1 MSNLLHLTRQGVE
14 DSPLVFL
21 HGVASSG
28 RMFALRCPAL
38 AGRHNL
44 LFPDLLGFG
53 LSPRPAESN
62 YDPAAHVEAL
72 QQTLLE
78 KAPGQLAE
86 GLTLVTHS
94 LGGLVA
100 LAYAAQYPQHVK
112 RLILFNPTLYW
123 SPAEAR
129 HHLMRGSRMA
139 HMILGYPRVAK
150 AACLS
155 LCSTGFLG
163 HAGPYLLRKLPQDV
177 AADAGK
183 HSWTS
188 LSRTMHNSIIHFDLT
203 AHLNRL
209 KEHGVPLTVIT
220 GQYDTLS
227 YPEQSDRLQS
237 AMPSVQVITL
247 PFGHQPFYYKSD
259 LCVEI
264 VEAQLE
270 RVLHK

>member
-1 MSNLLHLTRQGVE
+1 MPSLLHMTGQGVE

-28 RMFALRCPAL
+28 RMFALRCTAL

-62 YDPAAHVEAL
+62 YAPADHVEAL
-72 QQTLLE
+72 RQTLLE

-94 LGGLVA
+94 LGGLIA
-100 LAYAAQYPQHVK
+100 LAYAARYPQHVK
-112 RLILFNPTLYW
+112 RLVLFNPTLYW

-139 HMILGYPRVAK
+139 HMILGYPRVAH

-163 HAGPYLLRKLPQDV
+163 HAGPYLLRKLPRDV

-188 LSRTMHNSIIHFDLT
+188 LSRTMLNSIVHFDLNG
-203 AHLNRL
+203 HLARL
-209 KEHGVPLTVIT
+209 HAYNLPLTVIT
-220 GQYDTLS
+220 GQYDSLC
-227 YPEQSDRLQS
+227 YPEQSGRLQAVVPS
-237 AMPSVQVITL
+237 AQVLTL
-247 PFGHQPFYYKSD
+247 PFGHQPFYYNSE

-264 VEAQLE
+264 LEAE
-270 RVLHK
+270 MEKALHK

>member
-1 MSNLLHLTRQGVE
+1 MSSLLHLTRQGVE

-28 RMFALRCPAL
+28 RMFALRCTAL
-38 AGRHNL
+38 AGCHNL

-53 LSPRPAESN
+53 LSPRPAQNS
-62 YDPAAHVEAL
+62 YGPADHVEAL
-72 QQTLLE
+72 HQTLLE

-94 LGGLVA
+94 LGGLIA
-100 LAYAAQYPQHVK
+100 LAYAARYPQHVK

-129 HHLMRGSRMA
+129 HHLMRGSGMA

-155 LCSTGFLG
+155 LCRTGFLG
-163 HAGPYLLRKLPQDV
+163 HAGPYLLRKLPRDV

-188 LSRTMHNSIIHFDLT
+188 LSRTMHNSIIHFDLA

-220 GQYDTLS
+220 GQYDSLS
-227 YPEQSDRLQS
+227 YPAQSGQLRA
-237 AMPSVQVITL
+237 AMPSAQVITM
-247 PFGHQPFYYKSD
+247 PFSHQPFYYKSA

-264 VEAQLE
+264 VEEQV
-270 RVLHK
+270 RKTLHK